1 ADFGLVAMAMVLVGL
16 LDVLLDL
23 GVSAALIR
31 DLGAGSE
38 DFHTAWTLRLAQAT
52 VAALMLVACAP
63 VAADYYDDERIVAI
77 LRAIAI
83 TVFVGG
89 LENIGTVSFQ
99 RNMEFG
105 RAFQFFFLKRVI
117 GVAATITAAI
127 VLRSYWALVIGS
139 LVSRLAGVGVSYWVS
154 GFRPRL

>member
-1 ADFGLVAMAMVLVGL
+1 NGPLRDPLQASRPTTAFRGAILTVGMRWTDRMLGLVSTLVLARLLVPADFGLVAMAMVLVGL

-105 RAFQFFFLKRVI
+105 RD
-117 GVAATITAAI
+117 
-127 VLRSYWALVIGS
+127 
-139 LVSRLAGVGVSYWVS
+139 
-154 GFRPRL
+154 